1 MSNHMFFYNTKFID
15 LNSAGEETDTFYG
28 FRCGDD
34 YGSTYSTFYEKSDLP
49 TNKEELIVFLRE
61 ESENDSFLGDLIEHM
76 NQNNTPIFFNDEII
90 KFTDEEIEQI
100 LYDDHNEKLSQG
112 M

>member
-1 MSNHMFFYNTKFID
+1 MFFNNTKFID

-34 YGSTYSTFYEKSDLP
+34 YGSTYSNFYEKSNLP

-61 ESENDSFLGDLIEHM
+61 ESKNNPTLGNLIESM
-76 NQNNTPIFFNDEII
+76 SRNNTPIFFNGEII
-90 KFTDEEIEQI
+90 KFTGEEIEQV
-100 LYDDHNEKLSQG
+100 LYDDYDEKLSQG